1 MIYLDNN
8 ASTRLDPEVWAA
20 MGAAAETFGNPSSV
34 HAEGQR
40 ARRAV
45 EEARDEIAALLG
57 AAPAETFLTSGGTE
71 SNAMALFGSVAGRPG
86 RVVISGVEHPS
97 VREPAARLAASGCEL
112 VVVPP
117 EPSGALDAG
126 R

>member
-8 ASTRLDPEVWAA
+8 ASTRLDPEVWTA
-20 MGAAAETFGNPSSV
+20 MSSVAETFGNPSSV
-34 HAEGQR
+34 HAVGQR

-57 AAPAETFLTSGGTE
+57 ASPAERFLTSGGPE
-71 SNAMALFGSVAGRPG
+71 PNALALFGAVGGRPG
-86 RVVISGVEHPS
+86 RIVISGVEHPS
-97 VREPAARLAASGCEL
+97 VREPAARLAGAGYEL

-117 EPSGALDAG
+117 EPSGAL
-126 R
+126 